1 MTNQS
6 YLELL
11 NELADEAK
19 TNLDLVD
26 KIKWVKPDSE
36 TYSDLDA
43 ELQASIGHL
52 HVHAGMLEESLTQEV
67 EAEVI
72 V

>member
-52 HVHAGMLEESLTQEV
+52 NVHAGMLEESLTQEV